1 MTAVRLWLRLGVG
14 TAVAALTTVLIPIP
28 APTRGITTGPAALV
42 GCLAGAALF
51 CLLARALPPVRVTAW
66 TRRDTT
72 RTSFFLLWA
81 WVEETVWR
89 RLALGGLA
97 LQAGWPI
104 ALVGSSLAF
113 AATHRFGRPSHVAT
127 GLAFGS
133 IYLVTGTLLAP
144 IAMHVVYNALL
155 DRAIRSP
162 SRARA
167 R

>member
-1 MTAVRLWLRLGVG
+1 VTATRLWLRLGAG
-14 TAVAALTTVLIPIP
+14 TTVAAVTTVLIPIP
-28 APTRGITTGPAALV
+28 APTRGFAAGPATLV

-51 CLLARALPPVRVTAW
+51 GLLAQTLPPVRVTAW

-133 IYLVTGTLLAP
+133 VYLVSGTLLAP
-144 IAMHVVYNALL
+144 VAMHAVYNALL

-162 SRARA
+162 SRGRA
-167 R
+167 G